1 MEDEKEAARWG
12 CLGPWTS
19 VCPGAGEVHEGPL
32 EVDQSTWRW
41 DGNREQSSWPEVEG
55 RWTVTT

>member
-41 DGNREQSSWPEVEG
+41 DGNGTEQLA
-55 RWTVTT
+55 